1 MECTLTV
8 LAWLGAGI
16 HGNNFDKRVYVV
28 KILVWVRV
36 GSSINVLDSTSC
48 IVRFTLRSWLGARFS
63 STVLERTSYTVVTI
77 YVVDRASREY
87 VVDVTLKAFAW
98 VRGSITINRLEKRP
112 YIVDIT
118 LNIFAWVGWGSISPL
133 LKKRP
138 TLWSLV
144 FVALVVVV
152 VEHAALVDLGG
163 IESGRQIRALA
174 PLPPHLLCKAKLR

>member
-1 MECTLTV
+1 M
-8 LAWLGAGI
+8 
-16 HGNNFDKRVYVV
+16 
-28 KILVWVRV
+28 
-36 GSSINVLDSTSC
+36 
-48 IVRFTLRSWLGARFS
+48 
-63 STVLERTSYTVVTI
+63 
-77 YVVDRASREY
+77 
-87 VVDVTLKAFAW
+87 DVTLKAFAW
-98 VRGSITINRLEKRP
+98 VRVSITINRLDKMS

-138 TLWSLV
+138 TLWSLI
-144 FVALVVVV
+144 FVALVVIV